1 MRVRIDFVTG
11 AFRIFAVGW
20 ALQERQIVESQAGA
34 NLVTKGTNFIHLF
47 GFSGVTMRHNGDC
60 KGGFADAARQ
70 LQRSKV
76 LPGIDPSARA
86 FKMRRKSSQIGCP
99 VAGRKLV
106 RRAGHRLRDVR
117 LGTASSQIVSPRQTG
132 VARRLG
138 LASKV
143 AANKVS

>member
-34 NLVTKGTNFIHLF
+34 NLVTKGANFIHLF

-76 LPGIDPSARA
+76 LRGTDPSARA
-86 FKMRRKSSQIGCP
+86 SKCVGNLL
-99 VAGRKLV
+99 KL
-106 RRAGHRLRDVR
+106 
-117 LGTASSQIVSPRQTG
+117 G
-132 VARRLG
+132 VL
-138 LASKV
+138 
-143 AANKVS
+143 